1 MDAKKIM
8 STTTRRPR
16 RMTRD
21 GEGEPHA
28 VDDRSAARIAAAGV
42 DDGNPAMAGAQVVDR
57 VVDIL
62 ETFTQL
68 GPELGVSEISR
79 ALDLKKATAHRL
91 LASLRRRGLVA
102 QDPATRRYRL
112 GIKLWELGSM
122 ATNHV
127 EWIDRVKPFLQELT
141 ERTGETTHLAV
152 LSDGQVLYV
161 DKVESA
167 HSLRMPSQ
175 VGRRLPVHCTG
186 IGKALIASLPD
197 EVLGGLIAR
206 RGLASFTPNT
216 ITDPKRL
223 ADELASVRERGYS
236 IDNEEIE
243 EGLVCIGAPVR
254 DHTAHVVA
262 AISIAGPSSRLRPD
276 RVPAQAEAVVEAAN
290 AMSATLGSP
299 PGLRRPLGH

>member
-1 MDAKKIM
+1 M

-16 RMTRD
+16 RLTQM
-21 GEGEPHA
+21 GEHELHPAG
-28 VDDRSAARIAAAGV
+28 DRSTALSAGGDI
-42 DDGNPAMAGAQVVDR
+42 DDGNGAMAGAQVVDR

-79 ALDLKKATAHRL
+79 ALNLKKATAHRL

-102 QDPATRRYRL
+102 QNPATRRYRL
-112 GIKLWELGSM
+112 GMKLWELGSM

-127 EWIDRVKPFLQELT
+127 EWIDRVKPFLQQLT

-186 IGKALIASLPD
+186 IGKALVAFLPA
-197 EVLGGLIAR
+197 EVLSGLIAR
-206 RGLASFTPNT
+206 RGMASFTPNT
-216 ITDPKRL
+216 ITDRRRL
-223 ADELASVRERGYS
+223 ADELEGVRSRGYS

-276 RVPAQAEAVVEAAN
+276 RVPSHAEAVVEAAN
-290 AMSATLGSP
+290 TMSATLGCP
-299 PGLRRPLGH
+299 PDLLRPVGA